1 MISCAPICSTW
12 LGVPAHDLEDPQGGG
27 GQRFSPSL
35 FSDLSFLPLLVP
47 LSQLPLLSL
56 FILIL
61 HVHLG
66 KYAST

>member
-1 MISCAPICSTW
+1 MAQCDMDMRSRALLSYNVISFHLPP
-12 LGVPAHDLEDPQGGG
+12 LP
-27 GQRFSPSL
+27 SPSL